1 MYGSEAWTISN
12 TMKKRLDALE
22 MWFLRRMLRV
32 SWRDHVTNDEVLRRA
47 QTNRT
52 LLRTIRARQMK
63 FLGHVIRE
71 NGLEKICLQGM
82 VDGKRARGRQRVKY
96 LDSLTQDITGN
107 KKPHELMRDA
117 EDRARWRSMVAHVQ
131 DMAPR

>member
-1 MYGSEAWTISN
+1 M
-12 TMKKRLDALE
+12 
-22 MWFLRRMLRV
+22 

-52 LLRTIRARQMK
+52 LLRTIRARQIK

-71 NGLEKICLQGM
+71 DGLEKIFLQGM
-82 VDGKRARGRQRVKY
+82 VHGKRARGRQRVKY
-96 LDSLTQDITGN
+96 LDSLVQDISEN

-117 EDRARWRSMVAHVQ
+117 EDRVQWRSMAAHVQ